1 MTKTPISLRVE
12 DMTVFTRALSQ
23 QLGETSP
30 SHLALMNMIAR
41 AAGFQ
46 NVQHVRSSAAS
57 SKRLAKQDTPVIAD
71 ARSIEKTLKQFDNMG
86 RLRQWPSKRSVQT
99 LSLWALWSTLPA
111 STHLNEP
118 ELNERLNAEHLFG
131 DAATLRRAMVSC
143 DLLTRKNDGTDYRRM
158 EKEPPAEA
166 KAVISAIHTRRN
178 GRSGQMM
185 DTGHA

>member
-71 ARSIEKTLKQFDNMG
+71 ARSIEKTLKQFDSMG

-111 STHLNEP
+111 STHFNEP
-118 ELNERLNAEHLFG
+118 ELNERLNAEHLFAPLPT
-131 DAATLRRAMVSC
+131 DAMSAKVRCRPLFSPQPFQSGAPL
-143 DLLTRKNDGTDYRRM
+143 LLTRQFQDKSNRR
-158 EKEPPAEA
+158 
-166 KAVISAIHTRRN
+166 SY
-178 GRSGQMM
+178 
-185 DTGHA
+185 